1 MPHGASCHLK
11 GVSQKR
17 LILRNVPGNEDHFS
31 DEASGAEE
39 LSDEV
44 HQDRGAE

>member
-1 MPHGASCHLK
+1 MVPLATSKAFLRTVSSC
-11 GVSQKR
+11 
-17 LILRNVPGNEDHFS
+17 LRNVPGNEDHFS